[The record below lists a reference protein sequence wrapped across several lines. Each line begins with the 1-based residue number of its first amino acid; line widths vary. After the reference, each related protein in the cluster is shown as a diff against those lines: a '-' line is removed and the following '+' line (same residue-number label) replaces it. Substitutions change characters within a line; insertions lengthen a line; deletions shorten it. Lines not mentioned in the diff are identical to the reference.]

1 MTQREDETCS
11 WCGRYTHRHMDAYY
25 YGFDATG
32 VEEIDRIL
40 CSVASAGKGYHH
52 TEHWNEPRNGDAK
65 AGSYISLIQR
75 AANEAAKAML
85 AARKAP
91 APESER

>member
-1 MTQREDETCS
+1 
-11 WCGRYTHRHMDAYY
+11 MDAYY

-52 TEHWNEPRNGDAK
+52 TEYWGEKRDGEE
-65 AGSYISLIQR
+65 SYISLIQR

-85 AARKAP
+85 RARAETGG
-91 APESER
+91 AS